1 VFGPILKGVGLA
13 ATPTGRRVIRNAV
26 KFARS
31 EEGKKLVAQAKKVAA
46 SPEARKLASRAAVT
60 AKHLGAVASRPEN
73 QQRVKAAA
81 KLLRKRAGRNG

>member
-13 ATPTGRRVIRNAV
+13 ATPTGRKVIRKAV

-60 AKHLGAVASRPEN
+60 AKHLGEVATKPEN
-73 QQRVKAAA
+73 QQRLKAAA
-81 KLLRKRAGRNG
+81 KLLRKRAGR